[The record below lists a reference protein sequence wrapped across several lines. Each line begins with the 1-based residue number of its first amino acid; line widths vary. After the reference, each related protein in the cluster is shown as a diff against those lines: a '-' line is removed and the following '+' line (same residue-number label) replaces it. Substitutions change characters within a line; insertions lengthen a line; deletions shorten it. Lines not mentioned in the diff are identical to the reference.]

1 MKLGTGNKKYQFKF
15 KYLNTGRTTIKNVY
29 ADNEAEAIKTFN
41 EEYKGYEIELIAIM
55 AIERS
60 DT

>member
-15 KYLNTGRTTIKNVY
+15 KYINTGRTTIKNVY

-41 EEYKGYEIELIAIM
+41 EEYKGYEIELIAI
-55 AIERS
+55 IEVS
-60 DT
+60 KNG

>member
-29 ADNEAEAIKTFN
+29 ADNEAEAIKIFD
-41 EEYKGYEIELIAIM
+41 EKYGGYEIGLIEIM
-55 AIERS
+55 EVS
-60 DT
+60 KNG

>member
-29 ADNEAEAIKTFN
+29 ADNERE
-41 EEYKGYEIELIAIM
+41 AIM

>member
-41 EEYKGYEIELIAIM
+41 EEYKGYEIELIAI
-55 AIERS
+55 IEVS
-60 DT
+60 KNE

>member
-15 KYLNTGRTTIKNVY
+15 KYINTGRTTIKNVY

-41 EEYKGYEIELIAIM
+41 EEYKDYEIELIAI
-55 AIERS
+55 IEVS
-60 DT
+60 KNG

>member
-29 ADNEAEAIKTFN
+29 ADNEAEAIKIFD
-41 EEYKGYEIELIAIM
+41 EEYKDYEIGLIEIIEL
-55 AIERS
+55 ERS

>member
-41 EEYKGYEIELIAIM
+41 EEYKGYEIELIAI
-55 AIERS
+55 IEVS
-60 DT
+60 KNG

>member
-15 KYLNTGRTTIKNVY
+15 KYLNTGGTTIKNVY

-41 EEYKGYEIELIAIM
+41 EEYKVYEIEVIAI
-55 AIERS
+55 IEVS
-60 DT
+60 KNE

>member
-29 ADNEAEAIKTFN
+29 ADNETEAIKTFN
-41 EEYKGYEIELIAIM
+41 EEYKDYEIELIAI
-55 AIERS
+55 IEVS
-60 DT
+60 KNG

>member
-41 EEYKGYEIELIAIM
+41 KEYKGYEIELIAI
-55 AIERS
+55 IEVS
-60 DT
+60 KNG